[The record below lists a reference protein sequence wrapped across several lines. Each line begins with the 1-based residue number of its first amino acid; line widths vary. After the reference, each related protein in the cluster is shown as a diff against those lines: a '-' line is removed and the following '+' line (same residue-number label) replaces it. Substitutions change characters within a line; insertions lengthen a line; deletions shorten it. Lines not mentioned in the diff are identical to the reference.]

1 MYEVIEGNTQGLAD
15 ADRFIEL
22 LNEPPAAVRDLFD
35 RDSDIYVTRAPGRLD
50 VMGGIADY
58 SGSLVL
64 EMPTAEATF
73 AAVQKSDDERIKI
86 ASLLPGGASALEFE
100 MGLADLSSVKGSSYY
115 NEAKKFF
122 RRSAPSHWASYVAGA
137 FFVLRRELGVQ
148 FQTGARILI
157 ASRIPVGKGVSS
169 SAALEIATMYAVCRS
184 YDLDL
189 DARQIALLCQKV
201 ENYMAGAPCGVMD
214 QISVCCGK
222 EHSLISLLCQPA
234 EIHGIIDI
242 PDEVEF
248 WGIDS
253 GVRHSVAGADYAM
266 VRAGAFI
273 GYQIIAQ
280 AAGFNVERT
289 NDGRA
294 VVKDDRWHGYL
305 ANISPEEYERD
316 FASLIPLTIS
326 GDAFLDKYG
335 GTTDHVTTID
345 RSNIYAVK
353 ASTEHA
359 IFESS
364 RVKKFATLLSEELT
378 EKSLEALG
386 QLMFDSHRSY
396 SVCGLTEA
404 RTDRIVELV
413 RQNRVDGL
421 FGARIT
427 GGGSGGTVA
436 VLARR
441 ESRTAIE
448 KILQQFE
455 SDTGQRPYLFH
466 GSSPGASTFGHIRL
480 KNR

>member
-86 ASLLPGGASALEFE
+86 ASLLPGWASALEFE
-100 MGLADLSSVKGSSYY
+100 MGLADLSSVKGSGYY

-122 RRSAPSHWASYVAGA
+122 RRNAPSHWASYVAGA

-280 AAGFNVERT
+280 AAGFNVEQT

>member
-122 RRSAPSHWASYVAGA
+122 RRNAPSHWASYVAGA

-280 AAGFNVERT
+280 AAGFNVEQT

-436 VLARR
+436 VLTRR